1 MIRTTP
7 VPSLSDQVTSRLA
20 KSALPRPDAPP
31 VRVIS
36 TGSTLLDLAISGGRF
51 PNGGIPGGILVEIFG
66 PNSAG
71 KTVLLC
77 EIAGAVQRAGGQV
90 MFQDPEAR
98 LNRQFAKLFGF
109 EIEDARYGTPDT
121 VTELFEPIQKWNPKS
136 ENGAINGIFADSLA
150 ALSTVMEM
158 DKGDKMG
165 MRRAKEFSEECR
177 KVCRILTQRNHLMV
191 CSNQVRT
198 NPDARQFAEKFTTPG
213 GLSIGFYA
221 SLRLRCHSPQRIRRE
236 REIAG
241 EKQKRVSGVQT
252 MVEVYKSSVW
262 DPYHAAPVHIQ
273 FDYGIDDIRG
283 NLEYLKANVG
293 GTVYALGERRL
304 GASIER
310 AIKTVEDAGLEDDLR
325 RRVVEVWHDVEGK
338 FKVERTAKRR
348 G

>member
-1 MIRTTP
+1 MLTLPTSCQGPLQFGIEEIGTWQEEYAIAHEDDP
-7 VPSLSDQVTSRLA
+7 VFKAQSSVTMHNNA
-20 KSALPRPDAPP
+20 GEP
-31 VRVIS
+31 VGI
-36 TGSTLLDLAISGGRF
+36 TGCEK
-51 PNGGIPGGILVEIFG
+51 LVH
-66 PNSAG
+66 
-71 KTVLLC
+71 
-77 EIAGAVQRAGGQV
+77 
-90 MFQDPEAR
+90 FQPTIEA
-98 LNRQFAKLFGF
+98 A
-109 EIEDARYGTPDT
+109 
-121 VTELFEPIQKWNPKS
+121 
-136 ENGAINGIFADSLA
+136 
-150 ALSTVMEM
+150 
-158 DKGDKMG
+158 
-165 MRRAKEFSEECR
+165 
-177 KVCRILTQRNHLMV
+177 
-191 CSNQVRT
+191 
-198 NPDARQFAEKFTTPG
+198 PG